1 MKNNPFKMK
10 NPMLAKSAKDSSP
23 MQLNYN
29 GVSPVKFDPSK
40 VTRKDALDFMVGAIK
55 KKLDPTGLIEH
66 QYNLYKKDKEAQEA
80 AKKMKLRR
88 KTDPRFKYDVTPY
101 VEPEPY
107 QGAKG

>member
-1 MKNNPFKMK
+1 MESKPFKMK
-10 NPMLAKSAKDSSP
+10 NPSLAKAIKENTP
-23 MQLNYN
+23 MQLNY
-29 GVSPVKFDPSK
+29 SPPVKFDPSK
-40 VTRKDALDFMVGAIK
+40 VTRKDVKDFAIGFVK

-66 QYNLYKKDKEAQEA
+66 QYKSYKKDKEAQEA
-80 AKKMKLRR
+80 AKKMKERR